1 MIIPTIKGI
10 RLQLSNLV
18 PVVKDARVDK
28 FLQRVHYFIDAKLGH
43 YERNQLCQ
51 MATLMDPRFKK
62 KGFWRTNGEEEAKA
76 LVQNLLVEEM
86 KKFRAAAACQHE
98 VMVKLWNIDLEN
110 CKIND
115 YVLQFLQRTSQ
126 PELPVSAPSTSS
138 SSLSCNLA
146 KAPNTSTSHKKEND
160 LFSFLDEPEKTG
172 SKEKQ
177 PNTVV
182 ADAIVILNSYL
193 GIKPLDKESNP
204 LEFWFNE
211 GKIYQFLFKIVCKI
225 FCIPGSS
232 VPVECMFS
240 SAGYTVSSRR
250 ARLLSSTI
258 QMLTFLN
265 LNHKLIEENFM
276 V

>member
-1 MIIPTIKGI
+1 MDMATRRYYASTSSTLLRFYEIDAAMFSSRSTLCFLRDRRYVFFEIDAVIFHRDFTYRHRVRRSFFNVEFVGSISLCEISHLHQRRRSISFMDVEIAVGLWVCAPLRCAACSDVQYATISMIIPTIKGI

-126 PELPVSAPSTSS
+126 PELPV
-138 SSLSCNLA
+138 
-146 KAPNTSTSHKKEND
+146 
-160 LFSFLDEPEKTG
+160 
-172 SKEKQ
+172 
-177 PNTVV
+177 
-182 ADAIVILNSYL
+182 
-193 GIKPLDKESNP
+193 
-204 LEFWFNE
+204 
-211 GKIYQFLFKIVCKI
+211 
-225 FCIPGSS
+225 
-232 VPVECMFS
+232 FS
-240 SAGYTVSSRR
+240 SKHIFVFFVMQSCEGS
-250 ARLLSSTI
+250 
-258 QMLTFLN
+258 
-265 LNHKLIEENFM
+265 
-276 V
+276 